1 MLVLVF
7 LTIGLTAVS
16 AVDADND
23 PTTTN
28 VPSVVLAVEVRVP
41 AEDDAR
47 HAESEFGVLAGRRK
61 FAPFARRLGKWLGVT
76 QHCWDPRIRPIRGP

>member
-41 AEDDAR
+41 ADDDAR
-47 HAESEFGVLAGRRK
+47 HLESEPGVLAGRRK
-61 FAPFARRLGKWLGVT
+61 FATLARRLGERLGVA
-76 QHCWDPRIRPIRGP
+76 QDRWRRRVRPIRGP

>member
-1 MLVLVF
+1 LFVLVF

-28 VPSVVLAVEVRVP
+28 VPSVVLAVEVYVP

-47 HAESEFGVLAGRRK
+47 HAVSEAGVLAGSRK
-61 FAPFARRLGKWLGVT
+61 LALFTRRLGEWLGVT
-76 QHCWDPRIRPIRGP
+76 QHRWDLRVRPIRGP